1 MPNLPAPYVSP
12 WREFGRNLRALGADL
27 GLRIRELW
35 RRNREGDLSVP
46 AFWPRD
52 LAPLFWPL
60 LLVLLLALPVAGLR
74 WLLGSTAMPATESS
88 SQQPSFE
95 AAPSLNLSG
104 ELSRVEGSRVTDLP
118 LDDAVSSLA
127 DQALPPAPEPERQ
140 REFERPA
147 PRELQLDPLLAL
159 MIEGDSPDDLLRAA
173 EPDLQ
178 ANRLLMRV
186 TPSAWVG
193 LTAAARQQQAETWL
207 ATAEDLG
214 YATLWLVDDQDR
226 PLARSARVGDG
237 MILFDVEAP

>member
-60 LLVLLLALPVAGLR
+60 LLVLLLALPAAGLR
-74 WLLGSTAMPATESS
+74 WLLGSTAVPATASS
-88 SQQPSFE
+88 PQQPAFE

-104 ELSRVEGSRVTDLP
+104 EVARVERARVMALP
-118 LDDAVSSLA
+118 MDDALSSLA
-127 DQALPPAPEPERQ
+127 DQTVSPAPEPERQ
-140 REFERPA
+140 RELEPPA
-147 PRELQLDPLLAL
+147 PRALQLDPLLAL
-159 MIEGDSPDDLLRAA
+159 MIEGDSSADLLQAA

-178 ANRLLMRV
+178 ANRLLLRV
-186 TPSAWVG
+186 TPSAWIG
-193 LTAAARQQQAETWL
+193 LTAAARKQQAETWL
-207 ATAEDLG
+207 STAEDLG
-214 YATLWLVDDQDR
+214 YGALWLVDDQDR

-237 MILFDVEAP
+237 MILFDVEAS

>member
-60 LLVLLLALPVAGLR
+60 LLVLLLALPAAGLR
-74 WLLGSTAMPATESS
+74 WFLGSTAVPATASS
-88 SQQPSFE
+88 PQQPAFE
-95 AAPSLNLSG
+95 GA
-104 ELSRVEGSRVTDLP
+104 RVTALP
-118 LDDAVSSLA
+118 MDDALSSLA
-127 DQALPPAPEPERQ
+127 DQTVSPAPEPERQ
-140 REFERPA
+140 RELEPPA
-147 PRELQLDPLLAL
+147 PRALQLDSLLAL
-159 MIEGDSPDDLLRAA
+159 MIEGDSSADLLQAA

-178 ANRLLMRV
+178 ANRLLLRV
-186 TPSAWVG
+186 TPSAWIG
-193 LTAAARQQQAETWL
+193 LTAAARKQQAETWL
-207 ATAEDLG
+207 STAEDLG
-214 YATLWLVDDQDR
+214 YGALWLVDDQDR

-237 MILFDVEAP
+237 MILFDVEAS

>member
-60 LLVLLLALPVAGLR
+60 LLVLLLALPAAGLR
-74 WLLGSTAMPATESS
+74 WLLGSTAVPATASS
-88 SQQPSFE
+88 PQQPGFE
-95 AAPSLNLSG
+95 AA
-104 ELSRVEGSRVTDLP
+104 RVTALP
-118 LDDAVSSLA
+118 MDDALSSLA
-127 DQALPPAPEPERQ
+127 DQTVSPAPEPEHQ
-140 REFERPA
+140 RELEPPA
-147 PRELQLDPLLAL
+147 PRALQLDPLLAL
-159 MIEGDSPDDLLRAA
+159 MIEGDSSDDLLQAA

-178 ANRLLMRV
+178 ANRLLLRV
-186 TPSAWVG
+186 TPSAWIG
-193 LTAAARQQQAETWL
+193 LTAAARKQQAETWL
-207 ATAEDLG
+207 STAEDLG
-214 YATLWLVDDQDR
+214 YGALWLVDDQDR

-237 MILFDVEAP
+237 MILFDVEAS

>member
-60 LLVLLLALPVAGLR
+60 LLVLLLALPAAGLR
-74 WLLGSTAMPATESS
+74 WLLGSTAVPATASS
-88 SQQPSFE
+88 PQQPAFE
-95 AAPSLNLSG
+95 GA
-104 ELSRVEGSRVTDLP
+104 RVTALP
-118 LDDAVSSLA
+118 MDDALSSLA
-127 DQALPPAPEPERQ
+127 DQTVSPASEPERQ
-140 REFERPA
+140 RELEPPA
-147 PRELQLDPLLAL
+147 PRALQLDPLLAL
-159 MIEGDSPDDLLRAA
+159 MIEGDSSADLLQAA

-178 ANRLLMRV
+178 ANRLLLRV
-186 TPSAWVG
+186 TPSAWIG
-193 LTAAARQQQAETWL
+193 LTAAARKQQAETWL
-207 ATAEDLG
+207 STAEDLG
-214 YATLWLVDDQDR
+214 YGALWLVDDQDR

-237 MILFDVEAP
+237 MILFDVEAS